1 MSRLIAFVLIG
12 AAGLCMRSDTPRLV
26 AAGGAAAL
34 ATDSVSIATSGSD
47 SAVSADVPVATDS
60 AEERASSGRSV
71 ASMTRASAGPTQVEM
86 RNVNFYIGPEVV
98 LRIHQLRGS
107 MRSRSGGPILFD
119 DPQSFIIRLTSAEVA
134 LTSADLTTLLSKY
147 VFAYPGSPLKDLK
160 IRIGN
165 GQIVQTGKMKK
176 GAWLPFEIRANVGVT
191 PDGRIRIHPVHTR
204 VMGMNGGAI
213 MKVFGLHLSSVL
225 NLKGAKGAIVD
236 GNDII
241 IDPAVA
247 LPPPAIEGHLSGVR
261 IEGEE
266 MIQTFGV
273 DSSSLPALAIPDR
286 GARNYM
292 FYRGGTLR
300 FGKLLM
306 LDADMQIVDLDPKD
320 PFEFDLS
327 RYNDQLVPGYSKTLR
342 DLGLEVFMK
351 DIDDASKKGTPPVK

>member
-1 MSRLIAFVLIG
+1 
-12 AAGLCMRSDTPRLV
+12 MRSDTSHLV
-26 AAGGAAAL
+26 AADGDTALDPNSVRAAA
-34 ATDSVSIATSGSD
+34 SGSD
-47 SAVSADVPVATDS
+47 RASSPDTSVAADS
-60 AEERASSGRSV
+60 AEERATRAPSV

-86 RNVNFYIGPEVV
+86 RNVNFYIGPEVI
-98 LRIHQLRGS
+98 LRIRQLRGS
-107 MRSRSGGPILFD
+107 MRSRVGGPILFD
-119 DPQSFIIRLTSAEVA
+119 DPKSFIIRLASAEVA
-134 LTSADLTTLLSKY
+134 LTSEDLTTLLGKY

-204 VMGMNGGAI
+204 VLGMNGGAI
-213 MKVFGLHLSSVL
+213 MKVLGLHLSSVL
-225 NLKGAKGAIVD
+225 NLRGAKGAIID

-241 IDPAVA
+241 IDPALA

-261 IEGEE
+261 IEGDE

-273 DSSSLPALAIPDR
+273 ERSTLPTLEIPDR
-286 GARNYM
+286 GARNFM
-292 FYRGGTLR
+292 FYRGDTLR

-351 DIDDASKKGTPPVK
+351 DIDDASQKATPPAK